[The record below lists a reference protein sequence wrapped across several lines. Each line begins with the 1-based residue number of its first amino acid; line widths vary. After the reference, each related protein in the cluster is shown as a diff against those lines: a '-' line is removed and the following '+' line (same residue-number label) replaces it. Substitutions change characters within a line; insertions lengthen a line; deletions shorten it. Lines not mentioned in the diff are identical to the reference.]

1 MRGLSRKL
9 SAVVLAGLMV
19 APLFGQTPSATLQ
32 STMEAGVDAPVLLAN
47 PGVKKEIK
55 LTEKQFGAIRTIVKE
70 VYDKYQPEFRK
81 VGRDRDKLEKI
92 GLDSMHET
100 RDRLETALPDILKP
114 EQLKRLRQIQ
124 TQVNGIASFKRPEVQ
139 NELKLSARQKEEIA
153 SLGDGLKRDLEDLVK
168 GIKPTDTH
176 KMTDAMRKA
185 KELKEA
191 ATRQAIEK
199 LTDEQQQIW
208 RDLNGPKFDFK
219 PQTR

>member
-1 MRGLSRKL
+1 MRDLSRKL

-19 APLFGQTPSATLQ
+19 APLLGQAPSATLQ
-32 STMEAGVDAPVLLAN
+32 SAMEAGVDAPVLLAN
-47 PGVKKEIK
+47 PGVKKEIH
-55 LTEKQFGAIRTIVKE
+55 LTEKQFDAIRTIVKT

-81 VGRDRDKLEKI
+81 AGRDRDKLEKI

-139 NELKLSARQKEEIA
+139 KELKLSARQKDEIA
-153 SLGDGLKRDLEDLVK
+153 SLGDGLKRDLEELVK
-168 GIKPTDTH
+168 GVKPTDTQ
-176 KMTDAMRKA
+176 KLTSAMRKA

-191 ATRQAIEK
+191 ATRRAVEK
-199 LTDEQQQIW
+199 LTDEQQKIW

-219 PQTR
+219 PQKR